1 MSVDC
6 TYFNGIAL
14 VEPCLACAKRPRRH
28 APGMSAMIG
37 RPNSSLAAIST
48 VMTIVES
55 FSVKEKNGYF

>member
-1 MSVDC
+1 
-6 TYFNGIAL
+6 
-14 VEPCLACAKRPRRH
+14 
-28 APGMSAMIG
+28 MSAMIG